1 MSMEE
6 LQGARRK
13 KAQVSKGREDEV
25 PPIIG
30 EGQQPMRGAAASTPF
45 SPLHGGGNSLIK

>member
-1 MSMEE
+1 MEE

-30 EGQQPMRGAAASTPF
+30 EGAAAHEGCGSLYPF
-45 SPLHGGGNSLIK
+45 FSSSWWW